1 MPWYQNKSVSGKW
14 GWHWTMNHFNP
25 DQMTDGKQ
33 QAASQYRPLIGLY
46 DSSDPDVLE
55 YHVQLM
61 KIAGI
66 GGVAVDW
73 YGREDYN
80 DYASNHKNTQSLI
93 NVIQKA
99 GLKFTLVYEDQTV
112 TQLIKG
118 NVYPASDAVKKGRE
132 LMQWLETNW
141 FASPYFL
148 KIDGHPVFMVFGP
161 QYYKDQDWVQMF
173 APLKTQPDF
182 LTLMFKKGPAVGGYS
197 WPTPQRG
204 EEKSWDELDMF
215 EQRAAN
221 WPLKIEVA
229 YPRFNDIYS
238 QAGMTSFPPI
248 QDYGGATY
256 EKTLARALRS
266 KAPIVQIATWNDW
279 GEGTQIEPSVE
290 FGYRDLEAT
299 QRVTHAPYSAQDLR
313 LPFQLYE
320 LRKKSVRGAATRRKL
335 NAISDELLAG
345 DCAKA
350 KRDLAAFKN

>member
-1 MPWYQNKSVSGKW
+1 MPWYQSKAVTGKW

-25 DQMTDGKQ
+25 DKTTDGKQ
-33 QAASQYRPLIGLY
+33 EAASQYRPLIGLY

-61 KIAGI
+61 KLAGI

-73 YGREDYN
+73 YGLEDYY
-80 DYASNHKNTQSLI
+80 DYASNHKNAQGMI
-93 NVIQKA
+93 NTIQRA

-118 NVYPASDAVKKGRE
+118 HVFPESDAVKKGQE
-132 LMQWLETNW
+132 MMQWLEGQW
-141 FASPYFL
+141 FSSPSYI

-161 QYYKDQDWVQMF
+161 QYYKDQDWEQMF

-204 EEKSWDELDMF
+204 EDKSWAELDMF
-215 EQRAAN
+215 EQRAAQ

-238 QAGMTSFPPI
+238 QVGMTSFPPI
-248 QDYGGATY
+248 QDHGGATY
-256 EKTLARALRS
+256 EKTLARALQS
-266 KAPIVQIATWNDW
+266 KAPIIQIATWNDW

-290 FGYRDLEAT
+290 FGYRDLEAA
-299 QRVTHAPYSAQDLR
+299 QRITHSKYTPEDLR

-320 LRKKSVRGAATRRKL
+320 LRKKSAGEVANRRKL
-335 NAISDELLAG
+335 DAISDELLAG
-345 DCAKA
+345 DCTKA
-350 KRDLAAFKN
+350 KQDLAAIKS